1 MKDQRSESRK
11 VTPEHFITGYKM
23 RNTFTVVSRTFSC
36 KFGGLKF
43 VSSCNC
49 YTILLHLNPLA
60 ISRNRVSRKLVLII
74 NKQIRVDC
82 PTIFFMGAGL
92 IGMLFKTF

>member
-1 MKDQRSESRK
+1 
-11 VTPEHFITGYKM
+11 M

-49 YTILLHLNPLA
+49 FTISLHLNPLA

-74 NKQIRVDC
+74 NKQIHVDC
-82 PTIFFMGAGL
+82 PTIFFYGGWFNRNVIQDLLRTDGKFL
-92 IGMLFKTF
+92 IFLVSD